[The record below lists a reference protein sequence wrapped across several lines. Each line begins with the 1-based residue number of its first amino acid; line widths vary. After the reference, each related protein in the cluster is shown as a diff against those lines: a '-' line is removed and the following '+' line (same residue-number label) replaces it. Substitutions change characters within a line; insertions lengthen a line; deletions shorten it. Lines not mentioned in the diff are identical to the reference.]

1 MFYFE
6 WISSQVSRHWPLE
19 EAEFGWKETP
29 KCSKFNVWSASQVS
43 AGHNQPVHGT
53 GWRGEEQEFIL
64 KNAVLRIWL
73 KGNTFIAHRA
83 HATHTQF
90 FQGGLIALI
99 ILSSGPTSFHVL
111 MHIRPLEA
119 LNQCCSSLWASQV
132 STSPAFSH
140 TLLLYQEKNV
150 WQNSLSFLSS
160 TLPRVRWL
168 DDSKNEVVPV
178 LDHAHCLTNACIVVA
193 QWLLML
199 SGIPTATNT
208 TGRRHWPTH

>member
-1 MFYFE
+1 M
-6 WISSQVSRHWPLE
+6 SRVPH
-19 EAEFGWKETP
+19 
-29 KCSKFNVWSASQVS
+29 KFLLSFWVK

-64 KNAVLRIWL
+64 KNAVVRIWL

-83 HATHTQF
+83 HATHAQF

-99 ILSSGPTSFHVL
+99 ILSSGPPSFHVL

-140 TLLLYQEKNV
+140 TLFLYQEK
-150 WQNSLSFLSS
+150 
-160 TLPRVRWL
+160 
-168 DDSKNEVVPV
+168 E
-178 LDHAHCLTNACIVVA
+178 CLTKQSVFLIIHPSKSAVTWWLEEWGCACSGSCALFDKCMHCCRTMITNAFRHSDCDKYDWA
-193 QWLLML
+193 APL
-199 SGIPTATNT
+199 TN
-208 TGRRHWPTH
+208 PF

>member
-1 MFYFE
+1 M
-6 WISSQVSRHWPLE
+6 SRVPR
-19 EAEFGWKETP
+19 
-29 KCSKFNVWSASQVS
+29 KFLLSFWVK
-43 AGHNQPVHGT
+43 AGRNQPVHST
-53 GWRGEEQEFIL
+53 GWRSEEQEFIL
-64 KNAVLRIWL
+64 KNAVVRIWL
-73 KGNTFIAHRA
+73 KGNTFISHGA

-90 FQGGLIALI
+90 FQGGLIAWLSFPVGRHLFMFSCTSDHWRLLI
-99 ILSSGPTSFHVL
+99 SVAPHFEPPKSAPLLHFLILYSST
-111 MHIRPLEA
+111 RK
-119 LNQCCSSLWASQV
+119 
-132 STSPAFSH
+132 
-140 TLLLYQEKNV
+140 KNV